1 MKTKFDYLH
10 SISMISLVLLYLC
23 FLLFSCNPVKQV
35 LRDQDKLDAVAKV
48 VVAGGYCAN
57 DTTYIVKSDTT
68 IKVDTLI
75 QNDTTIQVETRNDTT
90 YLTRLKYRD
99 IIKSITIHDTI
110 KSVVVDNARLNLIR
124 AELAASNAKSME
136 WERKAER
143 RAGWLIILI
152 LAIAGF
158 VYLKL
163 KK

>member
-1 MKTKFDYLH
+1 MKTKIDP
-10 SISMISLVLLYLC
+10 INVILLIAI
-23 FLLFSCNPVKQV
+23 FLFLILWLFSCNPVKQV
-35 LRDQDKLDAVAKV
+35 LRDQDKLDAVAKI

-68 IKVDTLI
+68 IKVDTLV

-90 YLTRLKYRD
+90 FLTRLKYRD

-110 KSVVVDNARLNLIR
+110 KSVVVDNARLNLIQADLT
-124 AELAASNAKSME
+124 AERIKSKE

-152 LAIAGF
+152 LAIAGY

>member
-1 MKTKFDYLH
+1 MRY
-10 SISMISLVLLYLC
+10 ILLLI
-23 FLLFSCNPVKQV
+23 LFVSCNPVKQV
-35 LRDQDKLDAVAKV
+35 LNNQEMLEEVAKV

-68 IKVDTLI
+68 IRLDTLV

-90 YLTRLKYRD
+90 FLTRLKYRD

-124 AELAASNAKSME
+124 AELTASNAKAME

-152 LAIAGF
+152 LAIAGY
-158 VYLKL
+158 VYIKL

>member
-1 MKTKFDYLH
+1 MKIKIDPVNA
-10 SISMISLVLLYLC
+10 ILLIAI
-23 FLLFSCNPVKQV
+23 FLFLILWLFSCNPVKQV

-68 IKVDTLI
+68 IQVDTLI

-90 YLTRLKYRD
+90 FLTRLKYRD

-110 KSVVVDNARLNLIR
+110 KSVVVDNARLNLIQ
-124 AELAASNAKSME
+124 ADLAAERIKSKE
-136 WERKAER
+136 WEGNANK

-152 LAIAGF
+152 MAIAGY

>member
-1 MKTKFDYLH
+1 MKIKIDPINAIL
-10 SISMISLVLLYLC
+10 LVLI
-23 FLLFSCNPVKQV
+23 LLFTLLWLISCNPVKQV
-35 LRDQDKLDAVAKV
+35 LRDQNKLDAVAKV

-57 DTTYIVKSDTT
+57 DTTFIVKSDTT
-68 IKVDTLI
+68 IQVDTLV
-75 QNDTTIQVETRNDTT
+75 QNDTTFHVETRNDTT

-110 KSVVVDNARLNLIR
+110 KSVVVDNARLKLIQG
-124 AELAASNAKSME
+124 ELAASKANAME

-152 LAIAGF
+152 LAIAWF

-163 KK
+163 RK

>member
-1 MKTKFDYLH
+1 MKIKIDPINAIL
-10 SISMISLVLLYLC
+10 LVLI
-23 FLLFSCNPVKQV
+23 LLFTLLWLISCNPVKQV
-35 LRDQDKLDAVAKV
+35 LRDQNKLDAVAKV

-57 DTTYIVKSDTT
+57 DTTFIVKSDTT
-68 IKVDTLI
+68 IQVDTLV
-75 QNDTTIQVETRNDTT
+75 QNDTTFHVETRNDTT

-110 KSVVVDNARLNLIR
+110 KSVVVDNARLKLIQG
-124 AELAASNAKSME
+124 ELAASNLKSIE
-136 WERKAER
+136 WELKAER

-152 LAIAGF
+152 LAIAGY

>member
-1 MKTKFDYLH
+1 MKTKIDPVNAIL
-10 SISMISLVLLYLC
+10 LVLI
-23 FLLFSCNPVKQV
+23 LLFTLLWLASCNPVKQV
-35 LRDQDKLDAVAKV
+35 LKDQDKFQQVAQEV
-48 VVAGGYCAN
+48 IRSGMCAN
-57 DTTYIVKSDTT
+57 DTTFIVKSDTT
-68 IKVDTLI
+68 IQVDTLI

-124 AELAASNAKSME
+124 GELAVAKAKSME

-152 LAIAGF
+152 MAIAGF

-163 KK
+163 RK

>member
-1 MKTKFDYLH
+1 MKIKIDH
-10 SISMISLVLLYLC
+10 VNVILLIAIFL
-23 FLLFSCNPVKQV
+23 FLILLLFSCNPVKQV
-35 LRDQDKLDAVAKV
+35 LRDQNKLDAVAKV

-68 IKVDTLI
+68 IKVDTLV

-124 AELAASNAKSME
+124 ADLAAERIKSME
-136 WERKAER
+136 WERKAEK

-152 LAIAGF
+152 LVVAGF
-158 VYLKL
+158 IYLKF

>member
-1 MKTKFDYLH
+1 MKIKIDPINAIL
-10 SISMISLVLLYLC
+10 LVLI
-23 FLLFSCNPVKQV
+23 LLFTLLWLISCNPVKQV
-35 LRDQDKLDAVAKV
+35 LRDQNKLDAVAKV

-57 DTTYIVKSDTT
+57 DTTFIVKSDTT
-68 IKVDTLI
+68 IQVDTLV
-75 QNDTTIQVETRNDTT
+75 QNDTTFHVETRNDTT

-110 KSVVVDNARLNLIR
+110 KSVVVDNARLKLIQG
-124 AELAASNAKSME
+124 ELAASNLKSIE

-152 LAIAGF
+152 LAIAGY

-163 KK
+163 RK

>member
-1 MKTKFDYLH
+1 MKTKIDPVNVIL
-10 SISMISLVLLYLC
+10 ITLILL
-23 FLLFSCNPVKQV
+23 FLLLWLASCNPVKQV
-35 LRDQDKLDAVAKV
+35 LRDQNKLDQVARI

-57 DTTYIVKSDTT
+57 DTTFIVKSDTT
-68 IKVDTLI
+68 MQVDTLI
-75 QNDTTIQVETRNDTT
+75 QNDTTFKVETRNDTT

-110 KSVVVDNARLNLIR
+110 KSVVVDNARLKLIQGD
-124 AELAASNAKSME
+124 LAASNSKAME

-152 LAIAGF
+152 LAIAGY

-163 KK
+163 RK

>member
-1 MKTKFDYLH
+1 MMKTKIDPVNAIL
-10 SISMISLVLLYLC
+10 LVLI
-23 FLLFSCNPVKQV
+23 LLFTLLWLASCNPVKQV
-35 LRDQDKLDAVAKV
+35 LNDQDKFQQVAQEV
-48 VVAGGYCAN
+48 IRSGMCAN
-57 DTTYIVKSDTT
+57 DTTFIVKSDTT
-68 IKVDTLI
+68 IQVDTLI

-110 KSVVVDNARLNLIR
+110 KSVVVDNARLNLIQ
-124 AELAASNAKSME
+124 ADLAASKAKSME

-163 KK
+163 RK

>member
-1 MKTKFDYLH
+1 MKTR
-10 SISMISLVLLYLC
+10 ISFLLVLLVG
-23 FLLFSCNPVKQV
+23 CNPVKQV
-35 LRDQDKLDAVAKV
+35 LRDQNKLDAVAKV

-68 IKVDTLI
+68 IKVDTLV

-90 YLTRLKYRD
+90 FLTRLKYRD

-110 KSVVVDNARLNLIR
+110 KSVVVDNARLSLIQADLT
-124 AELAASNAKSME
+124 AERIKSKE
-136 WERKAER
+136 WESKADK

-158 VYLKL
+158 IYLKL

>member
-1 MKTKFDYLH
+1 MKTRINFL
-10 SISMISLVLLYLC
+10 LVLLVG
-23 FLLFSCNPVKQV
+23 CNPVKQV
-35 LRDQDKLDAVAKV
+35 LRDQNKLDAVAKV

-68 IKVDTLI
+68 IQVDTLV

-110 KSVVVDNARLNLIR
+110 KSVVVDNARINLIQADLT
-124 AELAASNAKSME
+124 AERIKSKE
-136 WERKAER
+136 LESKAEK

-158 VYLKL
+158 IYLKL
-163 KK
+163 RK